1 MPKKL
6 TSLENL
12 EKEYK
17 RLEKEYTAYMEAD
30 LNRQAGI
37 ILRKKH
43 DIEHQINKIKEK
55 EKFDKEIKKIKEL
68 EMYGIKEEMI
78 KELELY
84 KKFIMYEGLEYR
96 FNNFKNELEE
106 EESL

>member
-1 MPKKL
+1 MTKKQI
-6 TSLENL
+6 TLEDL
-12 EKEYK
+12 EKEYE
-17 RLEKEYTAYMEAD
+17 RLEKEYTACMEAD

-43 DIEHQINKIKEK
+43 KISEQINEINEK
-55 EKFDKEIKKIKEL
+55 EKFDKEIKKIKEQ
-68 EMYGIKEEMI
+68 EMYGIKQEML

-84 KKFIMYEGLEYR
+84 KRFIIEEGLEYR

-106 EESL
+106 EEIL